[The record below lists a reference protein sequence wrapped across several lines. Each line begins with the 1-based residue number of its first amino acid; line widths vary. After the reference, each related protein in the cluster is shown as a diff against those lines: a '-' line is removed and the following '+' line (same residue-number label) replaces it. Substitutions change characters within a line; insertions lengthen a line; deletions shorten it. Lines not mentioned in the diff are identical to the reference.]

1 MAKKTYT
8 LTFKVTGNKT
18 HLSTAF
24 GMLAAL
30 TQGNPFSRGMGNPAS
45 VFLIRGGKD
54 YPLSAED
61 VSNCESFKQ
70 KTGID

>member
-1 MAKKTYT
+1 MAKKELS

-24 GMLAAL
+24 GMLASL
-30 TQGNPFSRGMGNPAS
+30 TQGNPFSRGMGNPANVS
-45 VFLIRGGKD
+45 VVKDGKD
-54 YPLSAED
+54 TPLSAGD
-61 VSNCESFKQ
+61 VANCMSFKQ